1 MLKHNDKLINC
12 KDISSFVFIEE
23 HAGLEKSLK
32 QPSFGGVV
40 VSVID
45 FTIWGTWGTKR
56 GTS

>member
-40 VSVID
+40 VSVIY
-45 FTIWGTWGTKR
+45 FTIWGTKR